1 MKDTRAQI
9 DILYDEVREY
19 REIDA
24 FQDMLKSL
32 KPLPNL
38 APFNA
43 MLVQMQKPGSR
54 WVLSAGQ
61 WKDRFGRYPKPGS
74 RPLVIMRPFGPI
86 SFVYEYG
93 DTEGRE
99 VTDEMIRKHFV
110 EPFRAEQVVDA
121 GTLYDF
127 TEKLHREGI
136 RYREEPYGTTMG
148 GQIIRMERIDSKH
161 LVKTTSVANHF
172 VEQHACI
179 VVNSSLK
186 PTEKFI
192 TVLHELGHFF
202 CGHLG
207 TFGMK
212 HIPVRDDLTKEIE
225 EFEAE
230 TACWICCNRLG
241 IDNPGTV
248 DYLAG
253 YKEEHGQIPPV
264 SIDTI
269 LKAAGCIENVIHK
282 DGNIR
287 IGLKVI
293 EKFPKENEKIK

>member
-99 VTDEMIRKHFV
+99 VTDESISWSRFV
-110 EPFRAEQVVDA
+110 PSR
-121 GTLYDF
+121 
-127 TEKLHREGI
+127 
-136 RYREEPYGTTMG
+136 
-148 GQIIRMERIDSKH
+148 
-161 LVKTTSVANHF
+161 
-172 VEQHACI
+172 
-179 VVNSSLK
+179 
-186 PTEKFI
+186 
-192 TVLHELGHFF
+192 
-202 CGHLG
+202 
-207 TFGMK
+207 
-212 HIPVRDDLTKEIE
+212 
-225 EFEAE
+225 
-230 TACWICCNRLG
+230 
-241 IDNPGTV
+241 
-248 DYLAG
+248 
-253 YKEEHGQIPPV
+253 
-264 SIDTI
+264 
-269 LKAAGCIENVIHK
+269 
-282 DGNIR
+282 
-287 IGLKVI
+287 
-293 EKFPKENEKIK
+293 